1 MAEKLNKVALFIV
14 LLVVIALIFG
24 QLGFTKPAPGG
35 SAQASLTVNGNNMPT
50 APGAR
55 ATLTIFG
62 TAPVFYGPE
71 GSGYAVLTVL
81 PQV

>member
-14 LLVVIALIFG
+14 LLIVIALIFG

-35 SAQASLTVNGNNMPT
+35 SAQASLTVGTNH
-50 APGAR
+50 APSAQ
-55 ATLTIFG
+55 ASLTIFRA
-62 TAPVFYGPE
+62 APVFYGPE

>member
-14 LLVVIALIFG
+14 LLIVIALIFG
-24 QLGFTKPAPGG
+24 QLGLTKQTPGG
-35 SAQASLTVNGNNMPT
+35 SAQASISVGQP
-50 APGAR
+50 APGAH
-55 ATLTIFG
+55 ASITIFK